1 MKNPK
6 KAAYKILLFVVAFL
20 VVLIGIIIYAQIY
33 SQRNVKSLQKANEN
47 ASATFEINNRLQEL
61 VYYTEAV
68 DIALKESSK
77 NKLVTPFSKNSFK
90 DSLSVVEESIRFL
103 KKQDQKNNT
112 ADYKNVINL
121 IVRKH
126 ISINNIINANPAYD
140 FAKIE
145 TLLPEAQNDSLY
157 NVVNALQ
164 IKLENNLKAT
174 FEKTSSFS
182 QSTLNSSKILAI
194 LFILAL
200 AILGTL
206 IIKKLLDQ
214 ITFISKLGKEKERA
228 DKSAMVKEQFL
239 ANMSHEIRT
248 PINAVVGF
256 TGLLQKTLLNAD
268 QKQFVDLIQ
277 HSGENLLA
285 VVNDILDISKIEAG
299 MMRIT
304 KQPFNL
310 KEVCNVV
317 RMMFEHKV
325 ANKKLS
331 LKFEYDNNL
340 PDTIIGDDERLSQI
354 LINLLNNAI
363 KFTEKGNITLNVKLL
378 QTKVNDIKVQFTVT
392 DTGIGIA
399 EDKLATIFERFE
411 QAENDTARQ
420 FGGTGLGLSIVE
432 KIVSLQNGTV
442 KIESELNVGTTFIVT
457 IDYLIATSA
466 DFENQTV
473 LNFKEAKKEEVNF
486 GNYQILVAEDNKIN
500 QTLIKYILNQWN
512 VQFDIAENGNEV
524 LSKMKDKVYDLIL
537 MDIQMPSMDGY
548 QTSTI
553 IRNELQFDIPII
565 AMTAHVMPT
574 EKQKCINVG
583 MNDYLSKPIDEKLL
597 IEMLQKYLPIKDS
610 SVLEEKPY
618 EIEQPLKLEIIKN
631 KYVDIKYLQDIFTG
645 NEDFI
650 QEILEQFKT
659 QFPQEME
666 QLSEGVRLKDRDLI
680 AKTTHHMKTTVTT
693 LNPDTPI
700 ASLLLSID
708 NNTSAGQWFSVQQD
722 FDKISGIE
730 TLLMS
735 EINNALLT
743 KSNNL
748 N

>member
-1 MKNPK
+1 MKNPRK
-6 KAAYKILLFVVAFL
+6 SAYKILLFVVSFL
-20 VVLIGIIIYAQIY
+20 IILIGIILY
-33 SQRNVKSLQKANEN
+33 SQICSQKNVKSLRKANEN
-47 ASATFEINNRLQEL
+47 ATATFEINNRLQEL
-61 VYYTEAV
+61 VYYSEAV
-68 DIALKESSK
+68 DIAIKEKSK
-77 NKLVTPFSKNSFK
+77 LASPFSQNNFK
-90 DSLSVVEESIRFL
+90 DTFAVITENIAFL
-103 KKQDQKNNT
+103 KKQDLKNSN
-112 ADYKNVINL
+112 ADYSSV
-121 IVRKH
+121 
-126 ISINNIINANPAYD
+126 ISIIEGKHASITEIINAKPTYTV
-140 FAKIE
+140 AKVE
-145 TLLPEAQNDSLY
+145 ALLPEAKNDSLFSI
-157 NVVNALQ
+157 VNALQ

-174 FEKTSSFS
+174 FEETSSFS
-182 QSTLNSSKILAI
+182 QSSLNSSKILAV

-256 TGLLQKTLLNAD
+256 TGLLQKTLLDTD

-277 HSGENLLA
+277 HSGQNLLA

-310 KEVCNVV
+310 KEVCNSI
-317 RMMFEHKV
+317 RMMFEHKIED
-325 ANKKLS
+325 KKLE
-331 LKFEYDNNL
+331 LKFEYDNNI
-340 PDTIIGDDERLSQI
+340 PHTIIGDDERLKQV

-363 KFTEKGNITLNVKLL
+363 KFTHKGFITLNVKLV
-378 QTKVNDIKVQFTVT
+378 QTNANNVKVQFAVT

-399 EDKLATIFERFE
+399 GDKIATIFERFE

-432 KIVSLQNGTV
+432 KIVSLQNGAL
-442 KIESELNVGTTFIVT
+442 KIESEINVGTTFMVT
-457 IDYLIATSA
+457 LDYTVATAA
-466 DFENQTV
+466 DFESQTV
-473 LNFKEAKKEEVNF
+473 IDLREAIKEKVNF

-500 QTLIKYILNQWN
+500 QTLIKYILKQWN
-512 VQFDIAENGNEV
+512 VKFDIAENGNEA
-524 LSKMKDKVYDLIL
+524 LSKMKGKLYDLIL
-537 MDIQMPSMDGY
+537 MDIQMPNMDGY
-548 QTSTI
+548 QTSTV
-553 IRNELQFDIPII
+553 IRKKLHLNIPII

-597 IEMLQKYLPIKDS
+597 LEMLQKYLPIKS
-610 SVLEEKPY
+610 ELVTNKIL
-618 EIEQPLKLEIIKN
+618 EIEELQTLVTSKN
-631 KYVDIKYLQDIFTG
+631 KYVDIAYLQDIFAG
-645 NEDFI
+645 NQDFI

-666 QLSEGVRLKDRDLI
+666 QLSEGVRLKDRNLI
-680 AKTTHHMKTTVTT
+680 SKTTHHMKTTVTT

-708 NNTSAGQWFSVQQD
+708 NFTSTGQWFNVQQD
-722 FDKISGIE
+722 FEKISGIE
-730 TLLMS
+730 TVLMS
-735 EINNALLT
+735 EINNALLP
-743 KSNNL
+743 KGNSL